1 MHFRNTKTRCFT
13 CSWEQRKL
21 GDVAEHFEY
30 GLNAAATEFD
40 GVNKYLRITDID
52 DDTHEFRFDDLT
64 TPQANLETCSNYL
77 LEKGDLLFA
86 RTGASV
92 GKTYLYRPFDG
103 KVYFAGF
110 LIRARVGNEAD
121 SEFVFQSTLT
131 ERYRR
136 YISIT
141 SQRSGQPGVNAQE
154 YAELEIPLPSLPE
167 QREIGSLLH
176 GVDNLITLHQR
187 KHDRLVV
194 LKKALLGR
202 MFPRD
207 GSRFPELRFD
217 GFTDPWEQRKFSEVF
232 SFLRNNTLSRAE
244 LSDSEGETRD
254 VHYGDILI
262 KFGEVI
268 DVRRDELPR
277 IASDALA
284 GRLSCQPLS
293 NGDVIIAD
301 TAEDEAVGKCSELR
315 GCSDYPIV
323 SGLHTMACRPEF
335 EFAPGY
341 LGYYMNSPAFH
352 DQLLPLMQGIKV
364 ISVSKGAIS
373 DTDVRFPSL
382 PEQKAIGASLTELDN
397 LITLHQRKLELLR
410 NLKSACLDK
419 MFV

>member
-1 MHFRNTKTRCFT
+1 M
-13 CSWEQRKL
+13 
-21 GDVAEHFEY
+21 
-30 GLNAAATEFD
+30 
-40 GVNKYLRITDID
+40 
-52 DDTHEFRFDDLT
+52 
-64 TPQANLETCSNYL
+64 
-77 LEKGDLLFA
+77 
-86 RTGASV
+86 
-92 GKTYLYRPFDG
+92 
-103 KVYFAGF
+103 
-110 LIRARVGNEAD
+110 
-121 SEFVFQSTLT
+121 
-131 ERYRR
+131 
-136 YISIT
+136 
-141 SQRSGQPGVNAQE
+141 
-154 YAELEIPLPSLPE
+154 
-167 QREIGSLLH
+167 LH
-176 GVDNLITLHQR
+176 GLDNLITLHQR

-194 LKKALLGR
+194 LKKALLDK

-207 GSRFPELRFD
+207 GSRFPELRFG

-254 VHYGDILI
+254 VHYGDILV

-284 GRLSCQPLS
+284 GGLSCQPLS

-315 GCSDYPIV
+315 GCGDYPIV

-352 DQLLPLMQGIKV
+352 DQLLPLMQGVKV

-382 PEQKAIGASLTELDN
+382 PEQKAIGASLIELDN